1 MMVEGGKDDY
11 VDLKCSLNLRHET
24 PDDRIMHKSPKMVML
39 KSSKNILCKKKHCL
53 EHLTLIQSCSKHS
66 TRSIDISKP
75 VIRIIGG
82 AFREAITIL
91 TFPAGHYSCICSLSE
106 V

>member
-1 MMVEGGKDDY
+1 M
-11 VDLKCSLNLRHET
+11 
-24 PDDRIMHKSPKMVML
+24 
-39 KSSKNILCKKKHCL
+39 
-53 EHLTLIQSCSKHS
+53 IQSCSKHS

-91 TFPAGHYSCICSLSE
+91 TFPAGHYSCTFSPSE
-106 V
+106 DDGDGDYDYDDYLEDNGDDYHKDHDVAD

>member
-1 MMVEGGKDDY
+1 M
-11 VDLKCSLNLRHET
+11 
-24 PDDRIMHKSPKMVML
+24 
-39 KSSKNILCKKKHCL
+39 
-53 EHLTLIQSCSKHS
+53 IQSCSKHS

-106 V
+106 SSDDPDDDYDYDDYLEDNGDYYHKDHDIARPEVFVIAIKALASK